1 MVKQLFKRKDKEM
14 LQSNNIIILISIKYK
29 FVMILWKILFFNQV
43 MNHNLITPFLITILT
58 MKKKRIKIAILLIMN
73 KKVLLN

>member
-1 MVKQLFKRKDKEM
+1 MVKQLFKRKDKET
-14 LQSNNIIILISIKYK
+14 LQSNNIIILNSIKYK

-58 MKKKRIKIAILLIMN
+58 MKKKRIKIVILLIMN